1 MLRPDASRSQI
12 IYFLR
17 SCEFCPRDTR
27 TIRHPPVYIFGINDR
42 GIRAASND
50 RFVQI
55 CAHIQAQLS
64 TGASAKPTGMQRDP
78 GVRKRSHETCT
89 AAHDNKQPDSALWPR
104 HCSASKQAAL
114 QNNDRPGQNRNQRPS
129 SLAAAGHS
137 RTEVATSRPA
147 YKERRKA
154 HSAWSARGIMGAKP
168 GRGSNGAAPVAITA
182 VRQRRLAGQQLLSKV
197 DGDHLGEEAIRA
209 LQNRLRTRSQ
219 AA

>member
-1 MLRPDASRSQI
+1 
-12 IYFLR
+12 
-17 SCEFCPRDTR
+17 
-27 TIRHPPVYIFGINDR
+27 
-42 GIRAASND
+42 
-50 RFVQI
+50 
-55 CAHIQAQLS
+55 
-64 TGASAKPTGMQRDP
+64 MQRDP

-114 QNNDRPGQNRNQRPS
+114 QNKTTG
-129 SLAAAGHS
+129 
-137 RTEVATSRPA
+137 PA
-147 YKERRKA
+147 QIEINGPTPLQLQVILERRLRLPGLRTRKGA
-154 HSAWSARGIMGAKP
+154 KHTPHGQREELWARTKP